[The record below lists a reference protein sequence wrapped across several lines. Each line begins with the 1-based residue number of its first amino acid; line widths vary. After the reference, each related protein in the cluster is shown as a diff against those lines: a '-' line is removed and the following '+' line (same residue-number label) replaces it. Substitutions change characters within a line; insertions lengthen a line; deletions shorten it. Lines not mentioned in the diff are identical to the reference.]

1 MKGRGTRGK
10 EGGREE
16 GQKEAMIYYDK
27 VNLQGIR

>member
-1 MKGRGTRGK
+1 MKGRGTRGR

-16 GQKEAMIYYDK
+16 RQKKATIYYDK